1 MSGSSL
7 TGWVNDGRSVFYRM
21 IAWDEAGKIIKNE
34 PLPSRAPFD
43 PQRDAVISCGLFNAH
58 SHPEQSV
65 YTDIVDPS
73 WDLGTWC
80 RNTIYK
86 YSVAMTPRRVYLAC
100 ARAFSRMAL
109 FGTTSV
115 MVSYY
120 LHGNKGNELD
130 REVLRAARD
139 VGLRLVFGRMNY
151 DIINDN
157 AYEGKKASQRSY
169 YETIPEAEKNVRELM
184 SEESATVMVCPSL
197 HSFHASTAACIE
209 HGIRL
214 GWELKRPVQL
224 HLSEDQGD
232 EELSLSEHGCRPL
245 VYLQRLLDEGKI
257 PSLSHVILS
266 DCCWL
271 DDEERD
277 IIAKNNMRVVFDARM
292 NARVKTGFP
301 DVAALV
307 KRGVSLWCGTDG
319 EASNDDLNV
328 ENEKAFIKKQCPS
341 VDPQIIDGFGR
352 QPFDFRGAN
361 IGVLAPG
368 AWADLR
374 VIRGGKVESVY
385 VGGAQT
391 VKDGRLLGLDI
402 ETDIEAPLRAEVAAM
417 TAGN

>member
-86 YSVAMTPRRVYLAC
+86 YSVSMTPRRVYLAC

-184 SEESATVMVCPSL
+184 GEESATVMVCPSL

-209 HGIRL
+209 RGINL

-232 EELSLSEHGCRPL
+232 VELS
-245 VYLQRLLDEGKI
+245 
-257 PSLSHVILS
+257 
-266 DCCWL
+266 
-271 DDEERD
+271 
-277 IIAKNNMRVVFDARM
+277 
-292 NARVKTGFP
+292 VK
-301 DVAALV
+301 
-307 KRGVSLWCGTDG
+307 
-319 EASNDDLNV
+319 
-328 ENEKAFIKKQCPS
+328 
-341 VDPQIIDGFGR
+341 
-352 QPFDFRGAN
+352 
-361 IGVLAPG
+361 
-368 AWADLR
+368 
-374 VIRGGKVESVY
+374 
-385 VGGAQT
+385 
-391 VKDGRLLGLDI
+391 
-402 ETDIEAPLRAEVAAM
+402 
-417 TAGN
+417 